1 MCIYFCTSSI
11 NCYQC
16 ALLEYLLS
24 FPVYSLNDAISFS
37 YIAISKPF
45 FSTFGLIVS
54 NFSPNLS
61 NLQNNSFE
69 CEVRTL
75 ISRKD
80 WIEQLIVL
88 SHYYFDISYTL
99 LASEN
104 VQSCKS
110 KSENYLM
117 LSAAI
122 NLGKRNLSAI
132 EFREGVAMKN
142 AW

>member
-1 MCIYFCTSSI
+1 VCIYFCTSSI
-11 NCYQC
+11 NCYRC

-37 YIAISKPF
+37 YIAISKPI
-45 FSTFGLIVS
+45 FSTFGLLVS

-88 SHYYFDISYTL
+88 SHKFWWPANFEQHHSYWDHFDISYTL

-110 KSENYLM
+110 KSGK
-117 LSAAI
+117 LSYAFGC
-122 NLGKRNLSAI
+122 N
-132 EFREGVAMKN
+132 
-142 AW
+142 